1 MLVVTQRRRFRVA
14 GVTLFA
20 DVGIAQDAQPLGVG
34 GHDAV
39 FDTVVDHL
47 DEVAGAV
54 LATVQI
60 TQFGGTVEL
69 FASRGARN
77 VASPRSEA
85 LDRVSLA
92 PDHHAVA
99 TFQTPF
105 SSSCAYLHNVH
116 SFRPRCS
123 CAPNVTLV

>member
-1 MLVVTQRRRFRVA
+1 MLGVTQRRRLSVD

-20 DVGIAQDAQPLGVG
+20 DVGVAQDAQPLGVG

-47 DEVAGAV
+47 DEVAGAIRT
-54 LATVQI
+54 AVQI
-60 TQFGGTVEL
+60 TRFGGAVEL
-69 FASRGARN
+69 FASRCARD
-77 VASPRSEA
+77 VAAARSQALEDRIET

-99 TFQTPF
+99 TFQAPDATARP
-105 SSSCAYLHNVH
+105 YVH
-116 SFRPRCS
+116 IVNPLR
-123 CAPNVTLV
+123 